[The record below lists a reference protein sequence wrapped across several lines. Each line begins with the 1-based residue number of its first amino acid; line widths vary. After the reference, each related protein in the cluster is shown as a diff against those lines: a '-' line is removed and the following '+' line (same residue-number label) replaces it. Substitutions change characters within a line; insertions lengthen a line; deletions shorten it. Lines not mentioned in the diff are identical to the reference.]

1 MPASSAVPAPS
12 PTASGCSARASA
24 TTSSARCSTATTSA
38 STKSRCASAP
48 SSGTPRRATCSTPSG
63 PLVIKAVLFD
73 VGGVIIT
80 SPFESFSRYEAAH
93 GLRDGFIRT
102 LNSTNPD
109 TNAWAQLE
117 RNAVSFDEF
126 CELFESEAR
135 AAGGELKARDVME
148 LLAGEVRPAM
158 LEAVRRCHERLKTAM
173 VTNNWRAEDEGGRL
187 DSLLPLFDV
196 VIESSKAGV
205 RKPDPRF
212 YDMAC
217 EQLEIEPSEAVFLD
231 DLGMNLKPAR
241 AMGMT
246 TIKVTDPDE
255 AIAEL
260 EAVVGFPLRERR

>member
-1 MPASSAVPAPS
+1 M
-12 PTASGCSARASA
+12 
-24 TTSSARCSTATTSA
+24 
-38 STKSRCASAP
+38 
-48 SSGTPRRATCSTPSG
+48 
-63 PLVIKAVLFD
+63 IKAVLFD

-80 SPFESFSRYEAAH
+80 SPFESFARYEAEH
-93 GLRDGFIRT
+93 GLPDGFIRK

-109 TNAWAQLE
+109 TNAWAHLE
-117 RNAVSFDEF
+117 RGDVSFDEF
-126 CELFESEAR
+126 CGLFEAEAR

-148 LLAGEVRPAM
+148 CLAGEVRPAM

-212 YDMAC
+212 YEMAC
-217 EQLEIEPSEAVFLD
+217 EQLAIEPSEAVFLD
-231 DLGMNLKPAR
+231 DLGINLKPAR

-246 TIKVTDPDE
+246 TIKVVDPD
-255 AIAEL
+255 AALDDL
-260 EAVVGFPLRERR
+260 EAAVGFAVRG